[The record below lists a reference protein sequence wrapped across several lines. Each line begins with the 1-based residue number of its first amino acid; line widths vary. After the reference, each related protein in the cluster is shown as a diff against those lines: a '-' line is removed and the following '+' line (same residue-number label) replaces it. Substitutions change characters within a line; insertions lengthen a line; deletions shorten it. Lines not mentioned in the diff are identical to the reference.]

1 MERMS
6 LGGHVLVLNQ
16 NYEPMTVCH
25 VKKAIV
31 LIFLG
36 KAEVIEIIEGKAIRS
51 VSKVLPYPSIVR
63 LSTFV
68 LKRRKGIMLS
78 RKNILKRDGYQCQ
91 YCGTKNQP
99 MTVDHIIP
107 KVRGGR
113 DTWENLIT
121 ACIQCNNK
129 KGDQTPDE
137 VQMKLQSKPRKP
149 HPLSFIQ
156 HHAGISD
163 ERWKPYLFMA

>member
-1 MERMS
+1 M
-6 LGGHVLVLNQ
+6 LLNGHVLVLNQ
-16 NYEPMTVCH
+16 NYEPMTICH
-25 VKKAIV
+25 VKKAMV

-36 KAEVIEIIEGKAIRS
+36 KAEVIEKIDGKAIRS
-51 VSKVLPYPSIVR
+51 VSHSFPYPSIVR

-78 RKNILKRDGYQCQ
+78 RKNVLKRDGYQCQ
-91 YCGTKNQP
+91 YCGTRNQP

-107 KVRGGR
+107 KVRGGK
-113 DTWENLIT
+113 DTWENLVT
-121 ACIQCNNK
+121 ACIHCNNR
-129 KGDQTPDE
+129 KGDQTTDE
-137 VQMKLQSKPRKP
+137 VRMELLTKPRKP

-156 HHAGISD
+156 NHAGVND